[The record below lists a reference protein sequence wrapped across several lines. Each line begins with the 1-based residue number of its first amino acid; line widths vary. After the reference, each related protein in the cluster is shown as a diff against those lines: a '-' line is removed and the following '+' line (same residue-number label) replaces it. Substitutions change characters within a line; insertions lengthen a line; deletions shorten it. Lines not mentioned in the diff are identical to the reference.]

1 MCLDRLVEISTG
13 AELGWAEGMGLC
25 EEFWLGATHS
35 SRVYSHEWRPG
46 DLVLIDNIPVV
57 CIYRYHLPKQSKHSS
72 QNNQTSGK
80 NTAKSSY
87 IQLYPA
93 ISSYIQL

>member
-1 MCLDRLVEISTG
+1 MSHWRARLAERCAASCSLRNWQTVCLDRLVEISTG

-46 DLVLIDNIPVV
+46 DLVLIDNIVRTA
-57 CIYRYHLPKQSKHSS
+57 CIC
-72 QNNQTSGK
+72 
-80 NTAKSSY
+80 
-87 IQLYPA
+87 
-93 ISSYIQL
+93 